1 MAQITAYVNE
11 TRQQGSRLRPYG
23 EQIGQRVG
31 MLLRHRAA
39 LAQVNSFGSSGRS
52 EAIMLVIGATVMA
65 ARQSPRRLRLPKLVR
80 SKVIATND
88 EGDEPIG

>member
-11 TRQQGSRLRPYG
+11 TRQQGSRLRLA
-23 EQIGQRVG
+23 IGQRVG

>member
-1 MAQITAYVNE
+1 
-11 TRQQGSRLRPYG
+11 
-23 EQIGQRVG
+23 
-31 MLLRHRAA
+31 
-39 LAQVNSFGSSGRS
+39 
-52 EAIMLVIGATVMA
+52 MLVAGATVMA